1 MISGI
6 LPYFMYSLPRIGV
19 DHETFRSLVGY
30 SIKYPTAIADEYQ
43 QKQGKEV
50 EKNTS
55 LLFYVIKHV
64 LYNKIKRINLDTAF
78 LKQKGISFLPVFV
91 LINIIQ

>member
-6 LPYFMYSLPRIGV
+6 LPYIVYILPRIGV
-19 DHETFRSLVGY
+19 DHETFHSL
-30 SIKYPTAIADEYQ
+30 AIADEYQ

-55 LLFYVIKHV
+55 LL
-64 LYNKIKRINLDTAF
+64 
-78 LKQKGISFLPVFV
+78 S
-91 LINIIQ
+91 